1 MPVTKD
7 KATGKYRIGSGKPIY
22 ERKAD
27 ADKAY
32 WAYLEKREK
41 DKGKR

>member
-27 ADKAY
+27 AVRAY
-32 WAYLEKREK
+32 QAYLAKRSK
-41 DKGKR
+41 K